1 MKKSGVTILWIWFVI
16 FGIIIA
22 FVTMISKDGD
32 EANSIAWL
40 VLEGFVLVLDIILLV
55 KNKLPKRESILA
67 AVILALLVLASYVDV
82 SVLGNHPVWFNLIVD
97 PLLTLMSS
105 LVCFRV
111 FEKYPQKTGRIFRK
125 HEAESILI
133 SILIGCVAGLIWG
146 IINIMLMMGSNQSQ
160 LNFSIHSILV
170 ALSPAIFEEI
180 ALRTVFWAFY
190 LEAVKGAETTRL
202 QKFTCMFMMIL
213 PHVLIHTPNVFVNQ
227 GIVNGLISI
236 GLYVVLFGIVFAFLQ
251 KKRDLASA
259 MIAHGAVDLMRFCFF
274 GLPL

>member
-259 MIAHGAVDLMRFCFF
+259 IIAHGAVDLMRFCFF

>member
-32 EANSIAWL
+32 EVNSIAWL